1 MAFQSVAEQMLKEV
15 LLRAR
20 SFERGVQR
28 VVEVISPGPLGT
40 KADSWDAQRRHRA
53 AQAVRAAVERWEVQN
68 RLSAS
73 RSKRM

>member
-1 MAFQSVAEQMLKEV
+1 MSMWQ
-15 LLRAR
+15 
-20 SFERGVQR
+20 
-28 VVEVISPGPLGT
+28 T

-53 AQAVRAAVERWEVQN
+53 AQAVRAAVERWELQA